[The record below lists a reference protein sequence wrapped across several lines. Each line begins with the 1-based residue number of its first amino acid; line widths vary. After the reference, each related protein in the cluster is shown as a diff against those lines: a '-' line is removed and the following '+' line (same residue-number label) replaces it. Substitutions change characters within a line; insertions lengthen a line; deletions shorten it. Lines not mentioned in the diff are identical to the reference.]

1 MEPEAARSD
10 PSLHVGRAAGR
21 AYLDLVS
28 RLLQRA
34 RQLEPSGGLWEAAD
48 FQWWWRRDQYED
60 PTRQTFW
67 LDRDMPVA
75 AVVFTNWG
83 DYLQL
88 DPLVLERD
96 QASLGEVVW
105 ERALDRLSTIDDVP
119 VDVIARDDD
128 AALVE
133 RLDAAGF
140 RPAGEVGVTTLLAAG
155 DRPKVPPLPEG
166 FRLLSRSDT
175 PTKPHPM
182 VRRNG
187 VHVAERLRECSL
199 YRPDL
204 DLAVCAPHGDV
215 AGYALFW
222 ADPITRVGLV
232 EPMRTEERYQGRGIA
247 RHLLAEG
254 LERLAASGCSVLKVT
269 YIEGNEP
276 ARRLYLGAGFRPDFV
291 SRTYRRTN

>member
-1 MEPEAARSD
+1 MEPEAAGIH

-21 AYLDLVS
+21 EYLGLVS

-34 RQLEPSGGLWEAAD
+34 RQQDPSGGLWEAAD
-48 FQWWWRRDQYED
+48 FQWWWRRDQHED

-67 LDRDMPVA
+67 LDQNTPIA

-88 DPLVLERD
+88 DPLVLDRD
-96 QASLGEVVW
+96 QAGLGEVVW
-105 ERALDRLSTIDDVP
+105 ERALELLSAMDDVP
-119 VDVIARDDD
+119 VDVIARDDS
-128 AALVE
+128 ALVE
-133 RLDAAGF
+133 RLDATGF
-140 RPAGEVGVTTLLAAG
+140 LPTGEVGVTTLLSAG
-155 DRPKVPPLPEG
+155 DRPKVPPLPDG
-166 FRLLSRSDT
+166 FRLRSRSDT
-175 PTKPHPM
+175 PTNPHPM

-199 YRPDL
+199 YHPDL
-204 DLAVCAPHGDV
+204 DLAVCAPNGDV

-232 EPMRTEERYQGRGIA
+232 EPMRTEERYQGRGLA

-254 LERLAASGCSVLKVT
+254 LERLAACGCSVLKVT

-291 SRTYRRTN
+291 SRTYRHTNR